1 MQKSYRS
8 IVGMVIFLFKTCRV
22 DIAYAATQLARYM
35 SKPGYRHYRAA
46 NFLLSYLSGTIDLGI
61 AFYSSGNRRI
71 YAYADSDFGSDES
84 RRACAGF
91 VFILANGP
99 IKWKCSFSQEIPLS
113 ICEAE
118 VRVVAA
124 MLELVKHCI
133 WIDRVLH
140 SLGLGE
146 EYID

>member
-61 AFYSSGNRRI
+61 AFYSSGNRKI

-113 ICEAE
+113 TCEAE

-124 MLELVKHCI
+124 MLEPVKHCI
-133 WIDRVLH
+133 WIV
-140 SLGLGE
+140 
-146 EYID
+146 EYYIA